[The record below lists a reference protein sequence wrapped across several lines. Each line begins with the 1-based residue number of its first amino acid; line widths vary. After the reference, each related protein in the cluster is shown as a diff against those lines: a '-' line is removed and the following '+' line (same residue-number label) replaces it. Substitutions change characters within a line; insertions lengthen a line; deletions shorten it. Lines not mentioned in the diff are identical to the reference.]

1 MIDRPEESVDSP
13 EEIENRKIKA
23 KQYEK
28 IHNILFVAD
37 ILYTLILIFVFIFVG
52 GKGGFSA
59 QLAGWIKQWCSNYW
73 LQIAVYISLLTT
85 GYMVCL
91 LPFNYYSG
99 YYLEHKYNLS
109 TQSLFSWF
117 KDRIKSFLL
126 NIVFMVLLGEV
137 LYLFFK
143 FTQNTWWLWLSVIW
157 VLFGI
162 VLSNIFPVLILPLFY
177 KYKPLENDELAKRL
191 ISLAERVNARILGV
205 FELELS
211 AKTKKANAALTGMGN
226 TKRILLGDTL
236 LENFTDDEI
245 EVVLAHELGHF
256 YYKHIWKLIFFG
268 GFITFIGLWATSLV
282 LAKLVVFSGFAEVS
296 QIGAFPLFLLCMFLF
311 ALVSMP
317 VNSTFSRI
325 LEKQADLFALR
336 ETKSPKHF
344 ITAMRRLAN
353 LNLADEEPHP
363 LIEFFLH
370 DHPSI
375 SRRVKLAEDFMDS
388 EP

>member
-1 MIDRPEESVDSP
+1 
-13 EEIENRKIKA
+13 
-23 KQYEK
+23 
-28 IHNILFVAD
+28 
-37 ILYTLILIFVFIFVG
+37 
-52 GKGGFSA
+52 
-59 QLAGWIKQWCSNYW
+59 
-73 LQIAVYISLLTT
+73 
-85 GYMVCL
+85 MVCL